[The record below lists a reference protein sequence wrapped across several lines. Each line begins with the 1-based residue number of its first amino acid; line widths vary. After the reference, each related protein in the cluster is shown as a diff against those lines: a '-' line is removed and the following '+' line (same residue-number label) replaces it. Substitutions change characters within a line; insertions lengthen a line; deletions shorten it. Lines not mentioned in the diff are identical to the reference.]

1 MHLTASFKNQP
12 ILCGLS
18 VFPKPSPLAL
28 LNAHAYT
35 YKYLYAHTTIKADKE
50 YEIQSFFFKLLLPF
64 AVSYIFA
71 LFFTLFPPPT
81 STP

>member
-35 YKYLYAHTTIKADKE
+35 YTYLYARTTIKADKE
-50 YEIQSFFFKLLLPF
+50 YEIQ
-64 AVSYIFA
+64 
-71 LFFTLFPPPT
+71 
-81 STP
+81 

>member
-28 LNAHAYT
+28 LNAHAY
-35 YKYLYAHTTIKADKE
+35 KYLYARTTIKADKE
-50 YEIQSFFFKLLLPF
+50 YEIFFFKLLLPF

-71 LFFTLFPPPT
+71 LFFTLISPPT